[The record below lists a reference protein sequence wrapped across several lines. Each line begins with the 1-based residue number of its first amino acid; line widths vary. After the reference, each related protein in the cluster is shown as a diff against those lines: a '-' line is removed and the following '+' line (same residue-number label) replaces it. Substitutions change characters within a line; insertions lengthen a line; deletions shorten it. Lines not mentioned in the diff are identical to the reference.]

1 MFQNDPCKVLTDEVR
16 LSYVHINEAYASPS
30 TPGATPKFSVSL
42 LIPKTNIALV
52 EQIKAAIRAAAQTA
66 ASSQWG
72 GFCLPETALFSILH
86 DGDGVNQSGKPYGP
100 EAKGCYVLGASSA
113 QQPQVIRWL
122 FANGKWDK
130 VPAQPQEIYSGM
142 YGQVTIRF
150 FGTNKGGNKMCCGL
164 NNVLK
169 TRDGEVL
176 AGRASAEDD
185 FAGIEAPPANVAG
198 QVTMGAAA
206 TPGMA
211 PVAVPAPVAAPVAQ
225 PQPVAQPA
233 VQGYTPY
240 PQAAN
245 VNPITGELIQ

>member
-122 FANGKWDK
+122 FANGTWSK

-185 FAGIEAPPANVAG
+185 FEV
-198 QVTMGAAA
+198 
-206 TPGMA
+206 
-211 PVAVPAPVAAPVAQ
+211 
-225 PQPVAQPA
+225 
-233 VQGYTPY
+233 
-240 PQAAN
+240 
-245 VNPITGELIQ
+245 

>member
-16 LSYVHINEAYASPS
+16 LSYVHINDAYASPS

-42 LIPKTNIALV
+42 LIPKTNTALV

-72 GFCLPETALFSILH
+72 GFCLPETALFSVLH

-122 FANGKWDK
+122 FANGTWSK

-150 FGTNKGGNKMCCGL
+150 FGTNKGGNRC
-164 NNVLK
+164 
-169 TRDGEVL
+169 
-176 AGRASAEDD
+176 A
-185 FAGIEAPPANVAG
+185 VA
-198 QVTMGAAA
+198 
-206 TPGMA
+206 
-211 PVAVPAPVAAPVAQ
+211 
-225 PQPVAQPA
+225 
-233 VQGYTPY
+233 
-240 PQAAN
+240 
-245 VNPITGELIQ
+245 

>member
-16 LSYVHINEAYASPS
+16 LSYVHINEPYASPS
-30 TPGATPKFSVSL
+30 TPGATPKFSASL
-42 LIPKTNIALV
+42 LIPKSNTALV
-52 EQIKAAIRAAAQTA
+52 EQIKASIRAAAQAA

-72 GFCLPETALFSILH
+72 GYCLPEPTLLSILH
-86 DGDGVNQSGKPYGP
+86 DGDGVNNAGKPYGP

-122 FANGKWDK
+122 FANGTWSK

-150 FGTNKGGNKMCCGL
+150 YGTNKGGNKMCCGL
-164 NNVLK
+164 NNILK
-169 TRDGEVL
+169 THDGEVL
-176 AGRASAEDD
+176 AGRVSAEDD
-185 FAGIEAPPANVAG
+185 FAGIEAPPADVAG
-198 QVTMGAAA
+198 QATMGAA

-211 PVAVPAPVAAPVAQ
+211 PVAAPAAPVSQ
-225 PQPVAQPA
+225 PQPVAQPV

-245 VNPITGELIQ
+245 VNPITGEPIQ

>member
-42 LIPKTNIALV
+42 LIPKSNTALV
-52 EQIKAAIRAAAQTA
+52 EQIRAAIRSAAQAA

-72 GFCLPETALFSILH
+72 GICLPDQMLFSILH
-86 DGDGVNQSGKPYGP
+86 DGDGVNNSGKPYGA
-100 EAKGCYVLGASSA
+100 EAKGCWVLSASSA

-122 FANGKWDK
+122 FANGAWSK

-150 FGTNKGGNKMCCGL
+150 YGTNKGGNKMCCGL

-185 FAGIEAPPANVAG
+185 FAGIQAPPANVAG
-198 QVTMGAAA
+198 QVTEATPNMAPAAA
-206 TPGMA
+206 P
-211 PVAVPAPVAAPVAQ
+211 
-225 PQPVAQPA
+225 

-240 PQAAN
+240 PQGAN
-245 VNPITGELIQ
+245 INPITGEPIQ